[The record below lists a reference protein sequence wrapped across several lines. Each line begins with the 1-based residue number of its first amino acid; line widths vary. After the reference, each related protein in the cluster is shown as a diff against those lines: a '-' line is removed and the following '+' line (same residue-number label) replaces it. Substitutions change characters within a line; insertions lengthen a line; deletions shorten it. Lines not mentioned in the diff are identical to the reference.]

1 MKLEAY
7 GETVVCKEA
16 KTKVGVLSY
25 SENNKALVIS
35 VGDKVDNLSEGEYIF
50 YEPNKKEIIGEF
62 FIIHKKWTEE
72 YFALTSNGEIEKYE
86 EE

>member
-62 FIIHKKWTEE
+62 FIIHKNSVLCKVVE
-72 YFALTSNGEIEKYE
+72 
-86 EE
+86 